1 MDFAE
6 TLRNLVSTTPV
17 VQSTVSQ
24 QGANKQST
32 PIIQQNDIMNQI
44 GLSIKRR

>member
-6 TLRNLVSTTPV
+6 TLRNLVSSTPV
-17 VQSTVSQ
+17 VQPSTNQ
-24 QGANKQST
+24 QGANKQNT
-32 PIIQQNDIMNQI
+32 PITQQNDIMNQI